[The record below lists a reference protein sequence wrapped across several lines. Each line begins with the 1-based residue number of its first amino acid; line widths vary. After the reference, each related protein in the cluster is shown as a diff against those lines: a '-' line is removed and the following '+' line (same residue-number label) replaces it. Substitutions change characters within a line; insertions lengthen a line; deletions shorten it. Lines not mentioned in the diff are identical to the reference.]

1 MLVEA
6 PRSLSRKII
15 LCTVLVYLSAFL
27 FCTTDAPARNIASKI
42 EAEIKGTVLTVYTYT
57 PDDCTPSSLLFV
69 FHGLGRT
76 ARSYRNA
83 AMDLAD
89 KMCLIVYAP
98 LFDKKRFPGWRYNR
112 GGIVRDGRVLP
123 QTEWTVGYVRD
134 LLQWA
139 RLREQRPGAPYYLF
153 GHSAGGQF
161 LSRVAAFGL
170 PADARRIVIANPS
183 TYVLPSLDEDAPYG
197 LGNAFDKRS
206 GEKQLREY
214 LKLPLTVYLGDEDTG
229 DKDLTQNGPAM
240 RQGENRLERGENF
253 FELGHSVAKENG
265 WEFGWRLVKA
275 RSVGHSAR
283 KMLSADEALYA
294 FE

>member
-1 MLVEA
+1 
-6 PRSLSRKII
+6 
-15 LCTVLVYLSAFL
+15 
-27 FCTTDAPARNIASKI
+27 
-42 EAEIKGTVLTVYTYT
+42 
-57 PDDCTPSSLLFV
+57 
-69 FHGLGRT
+69 
-76 ARSYRNA
+76 
-83 AMDLAD
+83 MDLAD

-139 RLREQRPGAPYYLF
+139 RLREHRPGAPYYLF

-197 LGNAFDKRS
+197 LGNAFDKLS

-253 FELGHSVAKENG
+253 FELGRSVAKENG
-265 WEFGWRLVKA
+265 WVFGWRLVKA

-283 KMLSADEALYA
+283 KMLSAAMSAVGGEPKLVMPSPNPTGRRGAMDTGCFIPRPRSSVQQSRTRTIGTADGDCSG
-294 FE
+294 